1 MRLLLCGGGSGE
13 KTILANAKFN
23 EMIDHNKK
31 LLYIPLA
38 MDKER
43 YPSCIEWLKNE
54 MKNER
59 WKLNEKGEPAVR
71 SLALVSYKSNYF
83 LTNIIEL
90 VMSFRK
96 TS

>member
-1 MRLLLCGGGSGE
+1 
-13 KTILANAKFN
+13 
-23 EMIDHNKK
+23 
-31 LLYIPLA
+31 
-38 MDKER
+38 
-43 YPSCIEWLKNE
+43 

-59 WKLNEKGEPAVR
+59 WKLNEKGEPAVC

>member
-1 MRLLLCGGGSGE
+1 
-13 KTILANAKFN
+13 
-23 EMIDHNKK
+23 
-31 LLYIPLA
+31 
-38 MDKER
+38 
-43 YPSCIEWLKNE
+43 

-71 SLALVSYKSNYF
+71 SLALVSYKLNYF